1 MSGENSAVRDR
12 AETRAARARMQAEAA
27 AGAWS
32 DLEKA
37 NRQRDENMARLRA
50 LRLKKEAEE
59 AEAAPT
65 APTRRIRKR

>member
-1 MSGENSAVRDR
+1 MSEENSAVRDR

-37 NRQRDENMARLRA
+37 NRHRDENMARLRA
-50 LRLKKEAEE
+50 MRLRKEAEE
-59 AEAAPT
+59 AEAALA
-65 APTRRIRKR
+65 APVRKVRKR